1 MMINKSDT
9 FSMDSNILVST
20 RPFTPPPSR
29 LSNRPEESTAL
40 SPRLE
45 TTDPFLLM
53 EPCKGTG
60 PLHEETTNF
69 TVQFPFL
76 L

>member
-1 MMINKSDT
+1 MQINKNDT

-29 LSNRPEESTAL
+29 LSNRPEDSTAL
-40 SPRLE
+40 SPILE

-53 EPCKGTG
+53 EPCKGMR
-60 PLHEETTNF
+60 HR
-69 TVQFPFL
+69 FL
-76 L
+76 SFKFHSTSPN